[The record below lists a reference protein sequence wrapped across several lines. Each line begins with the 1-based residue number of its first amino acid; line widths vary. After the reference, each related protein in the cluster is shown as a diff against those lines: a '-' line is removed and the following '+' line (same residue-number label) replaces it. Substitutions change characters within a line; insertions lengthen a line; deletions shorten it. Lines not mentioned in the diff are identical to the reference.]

1 MNSMTGY
8 GRGESTAPRLV
19 VECASVNRKG
29 LEVSCQMPREL
40 AAIEPKVRELVT
52 ARVARGRVNVV
63 VNVPSSTTGPATTVD
78 LDFARDLVRQLR
90 EATAELGLTSEP
102 DINRLI
108 SIPGFLRTTDAGST
122 DIWPALQEALTSAL
136 DALVA
141 MRAREGAALVNDL
154 TNRLATLVDLHA
166 QLTTQAPRVVSDY
179 RGLLQKRLDEAALA
193 IPVDENRL
201 ATEIALFA
209 ERSDVSEELT
219 RLASHFDQF
228 REKLTGT
235 EPAGRAL
242 EFLTQEIFR
251 ELNTLGAKAGDS
263 ALSRL
268 VVDAKVELDK
278 MREQIL
284 NVE

>member
-1 MNSMTGY
+1 MTGY
-8 GRGESTAPRLV
+8 GRGESTTAPRLV

-52 ARVARGRVNVV
+52 GRVARGRVNVV
-63 VNVPSSTTGPATTVD
+63 VNVPSSSTGPATTVD
-78 LDFARDLVRQLR
+78 LEFARDLVRQLR
-90 EATAELGLTSEP
+90 EAATELGLKSEP

-108 SIPGFLRTTDAGST
+108 SLPGFLRSADAGST
-122 DIWPALQEALTSAL
+122 DVWPALEEALTGAL
-136 DALVA
+136 DALVE
-141 MRAREGAALVNDL
+141 MRAREGAALAADL
-154 TNRLATLVDLHA
+154 TNRLATLVDLHC
-166 QLTTQAPRVVSDY
+166 QLVSQAPRVVSDY

-201 ATEIALFA
+201 AAEIALFA
-209 ERSDVSEELT
+209 ERCDVSEELT
-219 RLASHFDQF
+219 RLASHFEQF

-263 ALSRL
+263 GLSRL